1 MFWVQH
7 FFLSLNDIKFICGII
22 TATHIGNL
30 KKKKAYQFQVT
41 PLDEL
46 LRLLAVGDVDALD
59 QVYRRYYTRLIA
71 YGIQLSG
78 GHRQEDIQD
87 IVQEFFIW
95 LAQNYDKTDQI
106 RDFEAYLFRS
116 IRRNIFLKLGIS
128 QANKTKMDRFRRRTE
143 SEDDHTSP
151 SPEEAFIRNETNNAR
166 QSLVT
171 RELEKL
177 PPYQWEVLYL
187 RYYEG
192 RSYKDIAKI
201 LSISDQVARNFA
213 SRGIKRLKAQLKDLT
228 ILSLLLLLLVDLL
241 FG

>member
-1 MFWVQH
+1 M
-7 FFLSLNDIKFICGII
+7 
-22 TATHIGNL
+22 
-30 KKKKAYQFQVT
+30 
-41 PLDEL
+41 